1 MDVTP
6 LPLDR
11 VLKTQFQWENGTQ
24 PKLKRKAKTEIKDFT
39 IKNTQ
44 KHFHS
49 FLEGGGLLPHLLSNT
64 PLLNYTSNCTPVSR
78 SSIDVLTHNLSR
90 KEPKAPL
97 STRNDAHEKQTQIQ
111 TSFFFS
117 LPPQWDE
124 AKQMF
129 ACRLH
134 SEPDSCRPVLIEC

>member
-1 MDVTP
+1 MNVTP

-11 VLKTQFQWENGTQ
+11 VLKTQFQWENGIQ

-49 FLEGGGLLPHLLSNT
+49 LFLFWKGCGGLLPHLLSNT

-90 KEPKAPL
+90 KEPKASL

-111 TSFFFS
+111 TFFF
-117 LPPQWDE
+117 LPPNGMKPNKCLP
-124 AKQMF
+124 A
-129 ACRLH
+129 
-134 SEPDSCRPVLIEC
+134 DSTVNQTVADLF